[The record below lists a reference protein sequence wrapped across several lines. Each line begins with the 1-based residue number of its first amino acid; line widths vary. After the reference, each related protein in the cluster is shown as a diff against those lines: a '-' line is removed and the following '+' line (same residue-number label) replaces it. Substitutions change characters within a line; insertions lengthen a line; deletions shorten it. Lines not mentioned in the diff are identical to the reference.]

1 MQAGDARG
9 GERVAGQRPRLRLI
23 VVQAAFGDSLILEA
37 RSAAGTSRIL
47 VDGGPGGTF
56 EAHLA
61 PVLGRLAAAEAHI
74 DVAVLSHI
82 DNDHVVGLLD
92 LLGAMRE
99 RSSGAPPLPRIEA
112 LWHNAFGQALGS
124 FELEPRVRAALA
136 AAGQSATPM
145 PLAAAVLRG
154 VGEGDELR
162 KAAQALRIPIN
173 PGFTEGHVRLD
184 GAPGIRLGDLSI
196 DIVGPSQAILER
208 LRKQWERWLARKPGV
223 AADRSVPNLSSIVM
237 LARLGRRSILLTGDA
252 RGDHVLDGLAEAG
265 LLGPEGSLHVSVL
278 KMPHHGSIRNIDGDF
293 LRQVTADTYVV
304 SADGRHGNPDHE
316 TLAATVEAAH
326 AASRPIELVFTNR
339 TDSSEELLATHPPA
353 RFAYRTRFL
362 GPGRHSLVV
371 EAHDPARRRARAWT
385 G

>member
-1 MQAGDARG
+1 
-9 GERVAGQRPRLRLI
+9 VAGQRPRLRLV
-23 VVQAAFGDSLILEA
+23 VVQAAFGDCLILEA
-37 RSAAGTSRIL
+37 RSAGGTSRIL
-47 VDGGPGGTF
+47 IDGGPGGTF

-61 PVLGRLAAAEAHI
+61 PVLRRIATAGEHI

-92 LLGAMRE
+92 LFAAMRASAPA
-99 RSSGAPPLPRIEA
+99 SSPGSGLPPIRA

-124 FELEPRVRAALA
+124 LELEPRVRAALE
-136 AAGQSATPM
+136 AAGRSATPM
-145 PLAAAVLRG
+145 PLSAAVLRG

-173 PGFTEGHVRLD
+173 PGFAQGHVRLD
-184 GAPGIRLGDLSI
+184 GTPGVRLGDLGI
-196 DIVGPSQAILER
+196 DIVGPSGAILQR
-208 LRKQWERWLARKPGV
+208 LRKQWERWLARRPGV

-265 LLGPEGSLHVSVL
+265 LLGPDGGLHVSVL

-293 LRQVTADTYVV
+293 LRRVTADTYVV
-304 SADGRHGNPDHE
+304 SADGRYGNPDHE
-316 TLAATVEAAH
+316 ALAATVEAAH
-326 AASRPIELVFTNR
+326 EARRPIELVFTNR
-339 TDSSEELLATHPPA
+339 TDSSDALVATHPPA
-353 RFAYRTRFL
+353 RFGYRTRFL
-362 GPGRHSLVV
+362 ARGRHSLVV
-371 EAHDPARRRARAWT
+371 EAHDPARPRARAWT